1 MSTAPIPGYIAS
13 PSRQSGD
20 QRDDW
25 NSANAAPCGSAR
37 TEKRP
42 APSISEG
49 GTHTLAPSDFAL
61 SVEASQFELRKY
73 ASQCGGAPGG
83 RNLEG
88 VAPPINSSP
97 FLMCRYPFGS
107 PSLPG
112 TNCQP
117 NRPV

>member
-1 MSTAPIPGYIAS
+1 MSLEKPTRKSGLFVFGLLSDGAVGPCPPVHRPDSVIRGLVAFDSGVAYFPTGYRPRIH
-13 PSRQSGD
+13 

-61 SVEASQFELRKY
+61 SVEASQFDVRK
-73 ASQCGGAPGG
+73 
-83 RNLEG
+83 
-88 VAPPINSSP
+88 
-97 FLMCRYPFGS
+97 
-107 PSLPG
+107 
-112 TNCQP
+112 
-117 NRPV
+117 